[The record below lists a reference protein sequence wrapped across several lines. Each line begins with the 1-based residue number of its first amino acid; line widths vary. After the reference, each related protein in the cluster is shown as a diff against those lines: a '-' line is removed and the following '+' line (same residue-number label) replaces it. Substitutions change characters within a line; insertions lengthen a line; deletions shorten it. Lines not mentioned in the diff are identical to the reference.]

1 MNEKISNKTLAIA
14 LCPIYL
20 FITLFILFIIGLS
33 KVDAKSYFAI
43 YNKDN
48 VNQSIVNNYPLGGT
62 FSYVGK
68 IDYPAFN
75 VINDS
80 FNFVEGNVY
89 RLRVNISISYYVP
102 LSFNNYCES
111 FGRSAV
117 LQDYNR
123 NGSTFSTLTRLWTMN
138 NCSIVSYGNG
148 WKYEFSYSYDATFVA
163 TSNLAKYNRISW
175 STALNSPTSG
185 PANYKVEYTLTGFNV
200 FNLGASDDKKTQDM
214 INSINNA
221 IQSQIDN
228 DNKNT
233 QAIIDKITE
242 SNKTQQET
250 NDKIDEIDDYLKD
263 ETEPES
269 DISSLGN
276 VSGLLPPGP
285 LDTLLNIPFNFLSV
299 VVSSLGGVCVPLS
312 GKFVFDSTLTLPCFS
327 DQIYDEVPA
336 GLMVFINLI
345 PTAFLLI
352 KYLKHLYKKVERAT
366 SLETTTDD
374 EWGCI

>member
-20 FITLFILFIIGLS
+20 FITLFIFFIIGLS
-33 KVDAKSYFAI
+33 KVDAANYFTLFDKNDTNRELI
-43 YNKDN
+43 RNYKNGSRYN
-48 VNQSIVNNYPLGGT
+48 
-62 FSYVGK
+62 FVGK
-68 IDYPAFN
+68 IDLPSFN

-80 FNFVEGNVY
+80 FNFEEGFVY
-89 RLRVNISISYYVP
+89 RVRVNISISYYVP
-102 LSFNNYCES
+102 LSFNNSCNS

-117 LQDYNR
+117 LKINNR
-123 NGSTFSTLTRLWTMN
+123 NGNTISTLTRLWTLN
-138 NCSIVSYGNG
+138 SCSIVSYGNG
-148 WKYEFSYSYDATFVA
+148 WKYEFSYSYDATFEA
-163 TSNLAKYNRISW
+163 NSNLSSVDRISW
-175 STALNSPTSG
+175 YSDLNSPISSG
-185 PANYKVEYTLTGFNV
+185 NFGVEYTLTGFNV

-233 QAIIDKITE
+233 QAIIDRITE
-242 SNKTQQET
+242 SNKIQQET
-250 NDKIDEIDDYLKD
+250 NDNVEEIEDYLKD
-263 ETEPES
+263 DSDPNA

-276 VSGLLPPGP
+276 VNGLLPPGP
-285 LDTLLNIPFNFLSV
+285 IDTLLNIPYNFLSV
-299 VVSSLGGVCVPLS
+299 VVSSLGGVCVPYT
-312 GKFVFDSTLTLPCFS
+312 GTFVFDSTLTLPCFS
-327 DQIYDEVPA
+327 EQIYDEVPA

-352 KYLKHLYKKVERAT
+352 KYFKHLYKKVERAT